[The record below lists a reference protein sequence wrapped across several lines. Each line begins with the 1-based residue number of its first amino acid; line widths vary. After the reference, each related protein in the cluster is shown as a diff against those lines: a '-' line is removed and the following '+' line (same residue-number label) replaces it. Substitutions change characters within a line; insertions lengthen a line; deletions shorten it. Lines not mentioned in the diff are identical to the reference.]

1 MKGGRL
7 GQMGQSEERLEKEMV
22 GERGYGKQKGWRI
35 KSKCENVQQTLHES
49 YWEHQGGV
57 ATNKR
62 HIKVNMLYALF
73 SLLSFYSENVIFF
86 SVSIYIV
93 NFILLIKL

>member
-57 ATNKR
+57 ATNQK

-73 SLLSFYSENVIFF
+73 SLLSFYSENLIFF
-86 SVSIYIV
+86 RSQYTS
-93 NFILLIKL
+93 